1 MGKENFIRQ
10 IENSFEFKF
19 LDQVVKGELTAQDA
33 VQEVINMTMSALS
46 IHGPDKHNG
55 IGLPDYNVSLAVMEL
70 AQRLEPSKHTKL
82 VEFIC
87 HLQKQV
93 PVDPSTNEQLKVQ
106 GDTLWTDMP
115 SFGYT
120 ELETWYEFGGD
131 YKDPCDATLD
141 SKQRERWV
149 NLNAFLAQLTQS
161 ADIHYPLPSEEVR
174 YSALDKS
181 LRAIWTMAMALENER
196 PPASLGDT
204 AAMEAACQWFI
215 YAAERLWVNVLNSR
229 TYPEV
234 AGAGPGKRYEEEGWT
249 GYTGERW
256 GIWEEALNEAK
267 AKCEG
272 ERMLKLIDDALAS
285 LKRGM
290 VNQ

>member
-1 MGKENFIRQ
+1 M
-10 IENSFEFKF
+10 
-19 LDQVVKGELTAQDA
+19 LTY
-33 VQEVINMTMSALS
+33 V
-46 IHGPDKHNG
+46 
-55 IGLPDYNVSLAVMEL
+55 
-70 AQRLEPSKHTKL
+70 
-82 VEFIC
+82 
-87 HLQKQV
+87 
-93 PVDPSTNEQLKVQ
+93 
-106 GDTLWTDMP
+106 
-115 SFGYT
+115 
-120 ELETWYEFGGD
+120 
-131 YKDPCDATLD
+131 DPCDATLD

-215 YAAERLWVNVLNSR
+215 YAAERLWVNVLNNR

-267 AKCEG
+267 AKCED
-272 ERMLKLIDDALAS
+272 ERMSKLIDTALAS

>member
-10 IENSFEFKF
+10 IENSVEFKL
-19 LDQVVKGELTAQDA
+19 LDKVVKEEVTAQDA

-46 IHGPDKHNG
+46 IHGPTKQGG

-70 AQRLEPSKHTKL
+70 AQRLEPSKHSKL
-82 VEFIC
+82 VEFVS
-87 HLQKQV
+87 HLRKQV
-93 PVDPSTNEQLKVQ
+93 AVDPSTNEPLRVQ

-141 SKQRERWV
+141 SKQRDRWA
-149 NLNAFLAQLTQS
+149 NLNAFLAQLTQA
-161 ADIHYPLPSEEVR
+161 ADIRYPPAGEEVR
-174 YSALDKS
+174 FSPLDKS

-204 AAMEAACQWFI
+204 AAMEAACLWFI
-215 YAAERLWVNVLNSR
+215 YAAERLWANVLNNR
-229 TYPEV
+229 TYPDV

-249 GYTGERW
+249 GYTRERW
-256 GIWEEALNEAK
+256 GIWEDALKEARA
-267 AKCEG
+267 ACEN
-272 ERMLKLIDDALAS
+272 ERMWKLIDDALAS
-285 LKRGM
+285 LRRGM
-290 VNQ
+290 VDQ

>member
-215 YAAERLWVNVLNSR
+215 YAAERLWVNVLNNR

-267 AKCEG
+267 AKCED
-272 ERMLKLIDDALAS
+272 ERMSKLIDTALAS

>member
-161 ADIHYPLPSEEVR
+161 ADIQYPLPSEEVR

-267 AKCEG
+267 AKCED
-272 ERMLKLIDDALAS
+272 ERMSKLIDDALAS